1 MNVEFIN
8 HVAPLV
14 EAAGLCARLLPY
26 TDEQGVKKIQMVAVA
41 PRSVRDDDEI
51 GLALVGHTD
60 TVPFDPAWTDALTLT
75 ERDGKLYGRGA
86 CDTKGFI
93 AAALAALEA
102 LSSRKLRRPLALV
115 FTADEEVGCL
125 GA

>member
-1 MNVEFIN
+1 MTVEETLAGLVRIDTRSSRTNVEFVN

-26 TDEQGVKKIQMVAVA
+26 TDEQGVKKIQMIAVA
-41 PRSVRDDDEI
+41 PRTTGDDDEI

-60 TVPFDPAWTDALTLT
+60 TVPFDANWTDALTLT

-86 CDTKGFI
+86 CDTKAFI
-93 AAALAALEA
+93 AATLSAVEA
-102 LSSRKLRRPLALV
+102 V
-115 FTADEEVGCL
+115 
-125 GA
+125 